1 MAERR
6 MGFLE
11 HSDLRSIENG
21 NYILDIFA
29 INDRTKG
36 GKGKLD
42 NSEKKSYIIFLSVS
56 MV

>member
-11 HSDLRSIENG
+11 HSDLKSIENG
-21 NYILDIFA
+21 NYIFDIFA